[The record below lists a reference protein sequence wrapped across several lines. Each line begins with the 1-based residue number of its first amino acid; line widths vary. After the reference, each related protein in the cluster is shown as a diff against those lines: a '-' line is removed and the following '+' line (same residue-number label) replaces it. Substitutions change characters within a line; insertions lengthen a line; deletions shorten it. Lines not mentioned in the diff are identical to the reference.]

1 MVWRKKSNPRTA
13 GPVDKTI
20 GARIRARRLAL
31 GMSQEALAS
40 EIGIT
45 FQQVQ
50 KYEKGQNR
58 VAAATLLDIARALD
72 APVTLLLPATES
84 SPATS
89 LIEQPGV
96 AELIPLLK
104 PLNPHGRHVLSLLA
118 RALAKEPML
127 TSAEADQAE

>member
-1 MVWRKKSNPRTA
+1 MVWRKKDNPRTA
-13 GPVDKTI
+13 GPVDKSI
-20 GARIRARRLAL
+20 GSRIRARRLAL
-31 GMSQEALAS
+31 GMSQEALAT

-50 KYEKGQNR
+50 KYEKGLNR
-58 VAAATLLDIARALD
+58 VAAATLVDIARALD
-72 APVTLLLPATES
+72 APVTLLLPTLET

-104 PLNPHGRHVLSLLA
+104 PLNTHGRHVLSLLA
-118 RALAKEPML
+118 RALAKEPL
-127 TSAEADQAE
+127 LAASKADAED

>member
-1 MVWRKKSNPRTA
+1 MVWRKKDNPRTA
-13 GPVDKTI
+13 GPVDKSI

-31 GMSQEALAS
+31 GLSQEALAS

-50 KYEKGQNR
+50 KYEKGLNR
-58 VAAATLLDIARALD
+58 VAAATLVDIARALD
-72 APVTLLLPATES
+72 APVSLLLPTTET

-89 LIEQPGV
+89 VIEQPGV

-104 PLNPHGRHVLSLLA
+104 PLNPQGRHVLSLLA
-118 RALAKEPML
+118 RALAKEPL
-127 TSAEADQAE
+127 LATSEADEE

>member
-1 MVWRKKSNPRTA
+1 MVWRRKMSPRTA
-13 GPVDKTI
+13 GPVDKSI
-20 GARIRARRLAL
+20 GDRIRARRLAL
-31 GMSQEALAS
+31 GLSQEALAS

-58 VAAATLLDIARALD
+58 VAAATLVDIARALD
-72 APVTLLLPATES
+72 APVTLLLPTPAD

-104 PLNPHGRHVLSLLA
+104 PLNASGRHVLAQLA
-118 RALAKEPML
+118 RALAKEPVL
-127 TSAEADQAE
+127 VTTKANEQD